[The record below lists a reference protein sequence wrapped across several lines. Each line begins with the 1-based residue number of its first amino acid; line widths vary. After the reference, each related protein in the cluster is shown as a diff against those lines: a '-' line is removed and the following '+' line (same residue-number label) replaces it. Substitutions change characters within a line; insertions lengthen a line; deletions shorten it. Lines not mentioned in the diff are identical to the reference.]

1 MTYRLV
7 AVRGVLT
14 DVEVERAHLAGRP
27 ADIRLATMQTAEQVA
42 AETADADGVVVTLE
56 PLPRALIEQLG
67 PGVRIISRAGIG
79 LDAIDLE
86 AARSRGIAV
95 FHTPDYATEE
105 VATHAVALILALNRR
120 MLAADTLARSE
131 WRAWTRLGRVRPL
144 SKLTVGVVGLG
155 RIGRA
160 VIERLRPFGPSIVGF
175 DPYVNADVAGVE
187 LVDDLDALL
196 ARADV
201 LTLHLPLS
209 DETRRLIGR
218 RELDLLPPGAAVVN
232 VSRGGV
238 LDQDALAEALASG
251 RLAGAGLDVL
261 AAEPP
266 DPADPILAAPNT
278 VLSPHVAWYSEASNR
293 RMREQAVDGALEY
306 LERGDVSVGRLA
318 VRP

>member
-1 MTYRLV
+1 
-7 AVRGVLT
+7 
-14 DVEVERAHLAGRP
+14 
-27 ADIRLATMQTAEQVA
+27 
-42 AETADADGVVVTLE
+42 
-56 PLPRALIEQLG
+56 
-67 PGVRIISRAGIG
+67 
-79 LDAIDLE
+79 
-86 AARSRGIAV
+86 
-95 FHTPDYATEE
+95 
-105 VATHAVALILALNRR
+105 
-120 MLAADTLARSE
+120 
-131 WRAWTRLGRVRPL
+131 RLGRVRPL